1 MGKGIMQT
9 FWSIMGEI
17 LCLYLFY
24 TKLNK
29 LFKFRFVYPENET
42 YDYSIKL
49 SVSQSD
55 PLLVERTKLLAL
67 LDLKPADTFKVAP
80 VLTKEVLAFVRVFQ
94 MNKGRIEWI
103 SCELTLKTLRTF
115 RSTCILAL

>member
-1 MGKGIMQT
+1 MQT

-103 SCELTLKTLRTF
+103 SCE
-115 RSTCILAL
+115 